1 MQQLFF
7 SRTVHTEFDFAAF
20 FTFQAFHG
28 FFIGDDFSHKGRI
41 VYFHNAVAC
50 HQSHLFGWASLND
63 VVHMDGVILDG
74 KLDTDAAETAF

>member
-7 SRTVHTEFDFAAF
+7 SRAVHTEFDLAAF
-20 FTFQAFHG
+20 FTFQSFHG
-28 FFIGDDFSHKGRI
+28 FFIGDDFSYEGRI
-41 VYFHNAVAC
+41 VYFYDTVAG

-74 KLDTDAAETAF
+74 KLDADATETAF